1 MSGWTAIVP
10 LKAEGA
16 RKTRLSGHLSEIAR
30 EELSETLFRHVIRT
44 LRRCP
49 SVARIVSLSDG
60 APPISG
66 LEWICDSGRGLNA
79 ELQDVIDVI
88 RADHDAARLLILH
101 ADLPLLEVVDVEALA
116 RAASGGLAI
125 APDRAG
131 DGTNALALGADRPF
145 TLCFG
150 PQSFARHRA
159 QAPYAAIITGRPGLA
174 LDVDTPADLR
184 AAVALGFLER

>member
-30 EELSETLFRHVIRT
+30 EQLSETLFRHVIGT
-44 LRRCP
+44 LRSCP
-49 SVARIVSLSDG
+49 SITRIVLLSDG
-60 APPISG
+60 ASPIDG
-66 LEWICDSGRGLNA
+66 LERICDSGRGLNA
-79 ELQDVIDVI
+79 ELQDVIDAI

-101 ADLPLLEVVDVEALA
+101 ADLPLLEVADVEALA
-116 RAASGGLAI
+116 RAAGGGVAI

-131 DGTNALALGADRPF
+131 AGTNALAIGANRPF

-150 PQSFARHRA
+150 PDSFARHRA
-159 QAPYAAIITGRPGLA
+159 QAPDAAIVTGRPGLA
-174 LDVDTPADLR
+174 LDVDTPADLQ
-184 AAVALGFLER
+184 AAVALGFMER